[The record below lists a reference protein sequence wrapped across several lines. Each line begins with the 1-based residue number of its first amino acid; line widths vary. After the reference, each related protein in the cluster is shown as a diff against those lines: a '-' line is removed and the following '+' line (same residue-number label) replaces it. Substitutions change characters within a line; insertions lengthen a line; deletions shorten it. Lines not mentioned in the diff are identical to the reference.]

1 MSAATNFN
9 FSVIVIPSAA
19 RPVAANLD
27 FPTLNQSLSFALEV
41 SSPSDF
47 QTLYSQDSKGGNTFK
62 GLLYVPDLDPSDP
75 CDNHDLVPRNITRKA
90 NLPMDD
96 LKLIAYA
103 PLITQHCSRQYMY
116 SAENDNVAAF
126 IFYGVPAKYSNHTD
140 PLQGEEYPFEY
151 PVYFLDGAI
160 GQPLM
165 NKLSE
170 YSANM
175 SEVYNGFNLTE
186 AGYDIRDYARI
197 YTVIS
202 TRNTNPM
209 PGLWL
214 FLLVVVAVLLF
225 IIGASSLLMHLFQF
239 HYRRSLRRR
248 IANGEVDL
256 EGLGVGRITVPR
268 EFLAKFPLYV
278 YIAENGGQSTPP
290 KRKAQNSTAATRS
303 APKEEGR
310 RKEKVR
316 VPSAVVV
323 KEGVSIMIPATI
335 TAERKSKGKE
345 RVKDKSKSPTAI
357 DTTTSPEMA
366 EVSTSK
372 GLTLASPTTPSTK
385 SRSSP
390 RVQSPSTSS
399 PQLGGA
405 QTPTASSPP
414 HHRGYH
420 QTSCPI
426 CLDDFIHQETT
437 VRELPCLHIFH
448 PECIDPY
455 LESQSSLCVLCKQS
469 CLPKGYVPIRLTNA
483 IVRRERLLRSVR
495 ERSREVAA
503 ATAANNGGNSN
514 DEGGILWRWRL
525 RRLRR
530 QELDLMGRQA
540 LVRAGRGNYGE
551 RGRGGGF
558 GLGPQYREQRVV
570 EDVVRPRWRETMDRI
585 FPGFR

>member
-19 RPVAANLD
+19 RGAAANLD

-47 QTLYSQDSKGGNTFK
+47 QTLYSQDTKGGNTFK
-62 GLLYVPDLDPSDP
+62 GLLYVPDLDPTDP
-75 CDNHDLVPRNITRKA
+75 CDNHDLVPRNVTRKA

-96 LKLIAYA
+96 LKLVAYA

-126 IFYGVPAKYSNHTD
+126 IFYGVPANYSNYTD

-151 PVYFLDGAI
+151 PVYYLDGAI

-268 EFLAKFPLYV
+268 EFLAKFPMYGYV
-278 YIAENGGQSTPP
+278 AENGGQTTPTRQKRDNTSTPP
-290 KRKAQNSTAATRS
+290 K
-303 APKEEGR
+303 EER
-310 RKEKVR
+310 RKER
-316 VPSAVVV
+316 VKIPSAVVV
-323 KEGVSIMIPATI
+323 KEGVSIVIPATI
-335 TAERKSKGKE
+335 SERKSKGKE
-345 RVKDKSKSPTAI
+345 RVKEKPRSPT
-357 DTTTSPEMA
+357 DTAPEMA

-372 GLTLASPTTPSTK
+372 GIPLSSPTSAK

-390 RVQSPSTSS
+390 KVQSPTTST
-399 PQLGGA
+399 PQLGT
-405 QTPTASSPP
+405 QTSP
-414 HHRGYH
+414 RGYH

-503 ATAANNGGNSN
+503 ASANGSGSG
-514 DEGGILWRWRL
+514 EGGLLWRWRL

-530 QELDLMGRQA
+530 QEQDLMGRQA
-540 LVRAGRGNYGE
+540 LVRAGRGGYGE
-551 RGRGGGF
+551 RGRGGF
-558 GLGPQYREQRVV
+558 GLGPHYREQRVV

>member
-19 RPVAANLD
+19 RGAAANLD
-27 FPTLNQSLSFALEV
+27 FPTLNQSLSFALEI

-75 CDNHDLVPRNITRKA
+75 CDNHELVPRNVTRKA

-103 PLITQHCSRQYMY
+103 PLITPHCSRQYMY

-126 IFYGVPAKYSNHTD
+126 IFYGVPEKYSNNTD
-140 PLQGEEYPFEY
+140 PLEGEEYPFEY
-151 PVYFLDGAI
+151 PVYYLDGAI

-268 EFLAKFPLYV
+268 DFLAKFPLYV
-278 YIAENGGQSTPP
+278 YIAENGGQTTPP
-290 KRKAQNSTAATRS
+290 VQKVQDATTSDNTAQTSRG
-303 APKEEGR
+303 EGR
-310 RKEKVR
+310 RKERVR
-316 VPSAVVV
+316 VPGAVVV
-323 KEGVSIMIPATI
+323 KEGVSIIIPATA

-345 RVKDKSKSPTAI
+345 RVKDKPRSPTTAG
-357 DTTTSPEMA
+357 TTAPPEMT

-372 GLTLASPTTPSTK
+372 GLTLASPTSPSTK

-390 RVQSPSTSS
+390 KVQSPSTST
-399 PQLGGA
+399 PGLGN
-405 QTPTASSPP
+405 QTSPP
-414 HHRGYH
+414 TSLPHPRGYH

-503 ATAANNGGNSN
+503 ATAANNSGGG
-514 DEGGILWRWRL
+514 EQGGILWRWRL

-530 QELDLMGRQA
+530 QEQDLMGRQA
-540 LVRAGRGNYGE
+540 LVRAGRGHYGE

-558 GLGPQYREQRVV
+558 GLGPHYREHREV

>member
-1 MSAATNFN
+1 
-9 FSVIVIPSAA
+9 
-19 RPVAANLD
+19 
-27 FPTLNQSLSFALEV
+27 
-41 SSPSDF
+41 
-47 QTLYSQDSKGGNTFK
+47 
-62 GLLYVPDLDPSDP
+62 
-75 CDNHDLVPRNITRKA
+75 
-90 NLPMDD
+90 MDD
-96 LKLIAYA
+96 LKLVAYA
-103 PLITQHCSRQYMY
+103 PLISQHCSRQYMY

-126 IFYGVPAKYSNHTD
+126 IFYGVPPIYSNYTD

-151 PVYFLDGAI
+151 PVYYLDGAI

-197 YTVIS
+197 YAVIS

-278 YIAENGGQSTPP
+278 YIAENGGQATPP
-290 KRKAQNSTAATRS
+290 RQKAQDTTTPALPTS
-303 APKEEGR
+303 KEGGKK
-310 RKEKVR
+310 KERVR

-323 KEGVSIMIPATI
+323 KEGVSIIIPATA
-335 TAERKSKGKE
+335 TSERKSKGKE
-345 RVKDKSKSPTAI
+345 RVKDKQRSPTTV
-357 DTTTSPEMA
+357 DTPTSPEMA

-372 GLTLASPTTPSTK
+372 GLTLSSPTAPSTK
-385 SRSSP
+385 PRSSP
-390 RVQSPSTSS
+390 KTQSPSTST
-399 PQLGGA
+399 PQLTGS
-405 QTPTASSPP
+405 QTPTTTTSLP
-414 HHRGYH
+414 HPRGYH

-503 ATAANNGGNSN
+503 ATAANNG
-514 DEGGILWRWRL
+514 DAEGGILWRWRL

-530 QELDLMGRQA
+530 QEQDLMGRQA
-540 LVRAGRGNYGE
+540 LVRAGRGYGE
-551 RGRGGGF
+551 RARGGGF
-558 GLGPQYREQRVV
+558 GLEPQYREHRVV

>member
-9 FSVIVIPSAA
+9 FSVIVIPSAVRSA
-19 RPVAANLD
+19 AANLD

-47 QTLYSQDSKGGNTFK
+47 QTLYSEDTKGGNTFK

-75 CDNHDLVPRNITRKA
+75 CDNHDLVPRNVTRKA

-96 LKLIAYA
+96 LKLVAYA

-126 IFYGVPAKYSNHTD
+126 IFYGVPAKYSNNTD
-140 PLQGEEYPFEY
+140 PLEGEGYPFEY
-151 PVYFLDGAI
+151 PVYYLDGSI

-197 YTVIS
+197 YAVIS
-202 TRNTNPM
+202 TKNTNPM

-278 YIAENGGQSTPP
+278 YIAENGGQTTPP
-290 KRKAQNSTAATRS
+290 RQKVQDTTAPTTQPV
-303 APKEEGR
+303 PKEEGR
-310 RKEKVR
+310 RKER
-316 VPSAVVV
+316 VKIPSAVVV
-323 KEGVSIMIPATI
+323 KEGVSIVIPATI

-345 RVKDKSKSPTAI
+345 RVKEKPRSPTAI
-357 DTTTSPEMA
+357 DATTSPEMA

-372 GLTLASPTTPSTK
+372 GLTLSSPTTPSTT

-390 RVQSPSTSS
+390 KVQYSSTPS
-399 PQLGGA
+399 PQPRGT
-405 QTPTASSPP
+405 QTPTTTSPP
-414 HHRGYH
+414 HPRGYH

-455 LESQSSLCVLCKQS
+455 LKSQSSLCVLCKQS
-469 CLPKGYVPIRLTNA
+469 CLPKGYVPIRLTNS
-483 IVRRERLLRSVR
+483 IVRRERLLRSIR
-495 ERSREVAA
+495 ERSREVAT
-503 ATAANNGGNSN
+503 ATAANNGGNN
-514 DEGGILWRWRL
+514 GEGGILWRWRL

-530 QELDLMGRQA
+530 QEQDLMGRQA
-540 LVRAGRGNYGE
+540 LVRVG

-558 GLGPQYREQRVV
+558 GLGPHYREQRVV
-570 EDVVRPRWRETMDRI
+570 EDVVRPRWRETMDRV